1 MKSVEKVWLQEV
13 PWESLVEINKA
24 LRSSHVT
31 QRYASDNLSV
41 SIGSP
46 EDFGAFI
53 RKEQARWEQVVRRS
67 GMKIE

>member
-1 MKSVEKVWLQEV
+1 MR
-13 PWESLVEINKA
+13 
-24 LRSSHVT
+24 RSSVVT
-31 QRYASDNLSV
+31 QRYATDNLSV

-53 RKEQARWEQVVRRS
+53 RKEQERWEKVVKKA